1 MQSIDYDYKYSKYRN
16 KNLALEKFFQENSIN
31 IADIDDLE
39 GGVTAKKGIYAVF
52 CNKHLFDLNN
62 KHKYN
67 IAEGGG
73 MFKSD
78 PNDFPSVREIR
89 NFTGTNGYYVKT
101 GTYDA
106 IPAADSSW
114 LLSMLKRIVPKSK
127 ILREML
133 YNHLKK
139 INPKKYENLDELKK
153 LEEIK
158 NPTFLLE
165 QINKYK
171 IQPKITGKYKFDFPK
186 TKPVETKPVETLQ
199 LIQEIKNIAK
209 NINTTNNCKID
220 YVFVIDIG
228 MLGKNK
234 KLYEINLRSDD
245 NAIYGINPL
254 TKKNYEHIDMTLYY
268 ALNSQNNKIAELV
281 AKEEIKNP
289 DIAKLA
295 DEAKTQDGGFINFN
309 LEGGDMEYGILT
321 PLVILWDLLAL
332 CFMTIINVIVFVLS
346 VSCAFNP
353 FCRGT
358 ITTYGFDDK
367 TWGKHLEKIGQYDLT

>member
-1 MQSIDYDYKYSKYRN
+1 MQNIDFEYKYSKYRN
-16 KNLALEKFFQENSIN
+16 KNLALQKFYQENSIN
-31 IADIDDLE
+31 IEDIDDLE

-62 KHKYN
+62 KQKYKT
-67 IAEGGG
+67 AEGGG

-101 GTYDA
+101 GTKDA
-106 IPAADSSW
+106 IPATDSSW

-139 INPKKYENLDELKK
+139 INPTKYVNLDELKK

-158 NPTFLLE
+158 NPTFLLK
-165 QINKYK
+165 QIDKYK
-171 IQPKITGKYKFDFPK
+171 IQPKISIDYKFDFPK
-186 TKPVETKPVETLQ
+186 TKPNEPSV
-199 LIQEIKNIAK
+199 LIQNIKNIATR
-209 NINTTNNCKID
+209 INTTNNCKID

-254 TKKNYEHIDMTLYY
+254 TKNNYEHKDMILYY
-268 ALNSQNNKIAELV
+268 ALNSQNSRIAELV
-281 AKEEIKNP
+281 AKDEIKNP
-289 DIAKLA
+289 EIEKFAK
-295 DEAKTQDGGFINFN
+295 ESKEQEGGFINFN
-309 LEGGDMEYGILT
+309 LEGGGMEYGLYT
-321 PLVILWDLLAL
+321 PFVILWDLLAI
-332 CFMTIINVIVFVLS
+332 CFMTLINICLFVLD
-346 VSCAFNP
+346 VLCFN
-353 FCRGT
+353 CNGT
-358 ITTYGFDDK
+358 NKTIGFDDK
-367 TWGKHLEKIGQYDLT
+367 TWGKHLEKMGQYAQT

>member
-1 MQSIDYDYKYSKYRN
+1 MQNIDFEYKYSKYRN
-16 KNLALEKFFQENSIN
+16 KNLALQKFYQENSIN
-31 IADIDDLE
+31 IEDIDDLE

-62 KHKYN
+62 KQKYKT
-67 IAEGGG
+67 AEGGG

-89 NFTGTNGYYVKT
+89 NFTGTNGYYIKS
-101 GTYDA
+101 GTNDA

-139 INPKKYENLDELKK
+139 INPIKYDNLNELKK

-158 NPTFLLE
+158 NPKFLLE
-165 QINKYK
+165 QIDKYK
-171 IQPKITGKYKFDFPK
+171 KQPKITGSYKFDFPK
-186 TKPVETKPVETLQ
+186 TKPVEP
-199 LIQEIKNIAK
+199 LIGEIKKIAK
-209 NINTTNNCKID
+209 NINTINNCKID

-234 KLYEINLRSDD
+234 KLYEINLRNDDND

-254 TKKNYEHIDMTLYY
+254 TKKNYEHKDMTLYY
-268 ALNSQNNKIAELV
+268 ALNSQNNTIAELV
-281 AKEEIKNP
+281 AKAEINNP
-289 DIAKLA
+289 ELVKLA
-295 DEAKTQDGGFINFN
+295 GDANTQDAGFINFN
-309 LEGGDMEYGILT
+309 LEGGGMEYGILT
-321 PLVILWDLLAL
+321 PFVILLDLFAL
-332 CFMTIINVIVFVLS
+332 CFMTLVNLIVLS
-346 VSCAFNP
+346 LTF
-353 FCRGT
+353 GT
-358 ITTYGFDDK
+358 STYSFDDK
-367 TWGKHLEKIGQYDLT
+367 TWGKHLENIGKYD